1 MKAKGYLIIMLS
13 ACIYILSGGNAS
25 FYEPD
30 CENYYIHY
38 VSRSEF
44 YFGAEGCNS
53 CENSGVVI
61 TAYMH
66 QVCVPVSFEYEWVG
80 LIYLNDELNPDWYQ
94 VWCDE
99 NTSSE
104 PREAYLYLTP
114 SDVLYIYQEAGCQV
128 PAAPFYIT
136 GSTSVCAGS
145 SYNYSISP
153 VQNATGYT
161 WQVPYGWT
169 INSETDTTIN
179 VTPGGTGGSV
189 EVFPYNDCGSSEE
202 GAYLQVSANSAAT
215 ITQDPVSQQK
225 CPGSSVTFSVSALPT
240 GCSYQWQKN
249 QTNISGATSSSY
261 TIASV
266 SGSNAGS
273 YRVIVSG
280 TCGSD
285 TSQQATLTL
294 LSSVSI
300 ITQPQSQVILP
311 GTEVEF
317 SVNASGSGLSYQ
329 WQKNHVNITG
339 ATSSTISIPS
349 VEVSHLGSY
358 RVILT
363 GTCGNQTSDD
373 ATLAFYDASLSLTD
387 TISYVL
393 VSEPQIRI
401 QPETDL
407 GTVNSENIKH
417 QVQYLDGTGRAM
429 QTIMI
434 GAGPTGQDIIQHHA
448 YDFKG
453 RQAVQYLPF
462 PVQSNDGAFVSAA
475 GTVQSNYY
483 NSQYSGEGSYAKAI
497 ASFEEVPFDRIVSKV
512 SPGAAWQVANE
523 EKGVS
528 YSYLSNDAD
537 EVERFEIDGNLCERS
552 GAYPSGTLKKLII
565 MDSDHESSE
574 DILLHSREEFYDNH
588 DKLILSR
595 TYVEGA
601 AQTDTMDTYYVYD
614 IKGRLRYVFSPESVA
629 RFGSITDFTSDTSLV
644 KNLCYYYEYDTR
656 DRLIMKQLP
665 GADAVYM
672 VYDKRDRLV
681 MMQDGNLR
689 DENNRKWFFTKYDML
704 NRPVLTGILTHN
716 SITNRESMQAEVDNL
731 YSGQSPRDLWVTRN
745 GQDTT
750 HLGFTNTSFPVGAD
764 GTLEYQSATYYD
776 DYGFPGERA
785 FDSGVDISDGDFVAG
800 TSSYNTYT
808 STLVTGTRVR
818 ILGTGSFVTT
828 TLYYDDY
835 YRVIQSLRDLFDN
848 NPSQNSYEVV
858 SARFDFPGKVL
869 QNRQKQVFGN
879 ETNSVDMFFS
889 YDHAGRVDTVRHKVD
904 GRAGNAVTLSV
915 LKYNDLGQL
924 ETKGLHQTQAG
935 FMQEIDY
942 KYNIRGWLTGINDPD
957 DLGYD
962 LFAMSLFY
970 NDVSALS
977 PLDSAKGRFN
987 GNISGVIWNG
997 YYNGAQGDTLQR
1009 AYSYIYDAT
1018 NRITGSYYG
1027 EQQQGVLAASQKF
1040 REYLFRYDL
1049 NGNILGLN
1057 RTGSA
1062 NPFIIDSLD
1071 YSYGNTS
1078 AYSNRLLKV
1087 TDDSQ
1092 SVLGFRDGANQDDD
1106 YEYDDNGNI
1115 VKDLNK
1121 NISSIT
1127 YNYLNLPELITI
1139 ADSTI
1144 RFFYDATG
1152 RKVSK
1157 VITRGANITERT
1169 YEGGFEYAGEDLS
1182 IIHTGEGFVQKTS
1195 TAFVYNYYLK
1205 DHLGNTRVVFGEGS
1219 GGQLVVNQTTDYY
1232 PFGLEHNSGL
1242 SGDNKYLYNGK
1253 EMQEELSLCWLDYG
1267 WRMYDPQIG
1276 RWNVVDP
1283 LAEKYFSYSPYNY
1296 VLNNPVRFIDPDGRG
1311 PLERI
1316 AAAISMIGIEYLQE
1330 TTSSLRTTDT
1340 PEALKY
1346 MDCAE
1351 FVCRV
1356 MAADGITEGVK
1367 HLAGS
1372 DLLAF
1377 LNNSIVFEHSN
1388 SPEVGDIAAWDG
1400 HVGIVTGVGDN
1411 GTIKLTH
1418 ARGAG
1423 KLSAENRYAIS
1434 PETYKPDAEF
1444 YGYYRPKA
1452 D

>member
-629 RFGSITDFTSDTSLV
+629 RFGSITDFTSDTLLV

-800 TSSYNTYT
+800 TSSYNIYT

-848 NPSQNSYEVV
+848 NPSLNSYEVV

-869 QNRQKQVFGN
+869 QNRQKQVFGS

-1182 IIHTGEGFVQKTS
+1182 IIHTGEGFVQKDRKS
-1195 TAFVYNYYLK
+1195 
-1205 DHLGNTRVVFGEGS
+1205 VV
-1219 GGQLVVNQTTDYY
+1219 
-1232 PFGLEHNSGL
+1232 
-1242 SGDNKYLYNGK
+1242 
-1253 EMQEELSLCWLDYG
+1253 
-1267 WRMYDPQIG
+1267 
-1276 RWNVVDP
+1276 
-1283 LAEKYFSYSPYNY
+1283 
-1296 VLNNPVRFIDPDGRG
+1296 
-1311 PLERI
+1311 
-1316 AAAISMIGIEYLQE
+1316 
-1330 TTSSLRTTDT
+1330 
-1340 PEALKY
+1340 
-1346 MDCAE
+1346 
-1351 FVCRV
+1351 
-1356 MAADGITEGVK
+1356 
-1367 HLAGS
+1367 
-1372 DLLAF
+1372 
-1377 LNNSIVFEHSN
+1377 
-1388 SPEVGDIAAWDG
+1388 
-1400 HVGIVTGVGDN
+1400 
-1411 GTIKLTH
+1411 
-1418 ARGAG
+1418 
-1423 KLSAENRYAIS
+1423 
-1434 PETYKPDAEF
+1434 
-1444 YGYYRPKA
+1444 
-1452 D
+1452 